1 VSISAPTS
9 STKFPCEGAPE
20 IPTAVK
26 TSLDKN
32 FPGWEFPFV
41 SDDIR
46 RFLKEHV
53 SKDAR
58 PEVIQ
63 GDFDGDGHM
72 DYAVL
77 IEYGVT
83 ETTQEPPQR
92 FVHDVYVVAFLFR
105 VTGYEMYRIG
115 GGGEY
120 LYLMKKGVRD
130 YDYEADRHFYYSN
143 DAIFAGYFEKGGTSY
158 MYENGG
164 FRAIITSD

>member
-1 VSISAPTS
+1 M
-9 STKFPCEGAPE
+9 
-20 IPTAVK
+20 
-26 TSLDKN
+26 LDKN
-32 FPGWEFPFV
+32 LPGWEFPFV

-46 RFLKEHV
+46 KFLKARV
-53 SKDAR
+53 SMEAR

-63 GDFDGDGHM
+63 GDFDGDGQI
-72 DYAVL
+72 DYALL
-77 IEYGVT
+77 IEYGMAT
-83 ETTQEPPQR
+83 IYEAPHSKMS
-92 FVHDVYVVAFLFR
+92 HDVLVVTFLKR
-105 VTGYEMYRIG
+105 VGGYEMHRVG
-115 GGGEY
+115 EGGEY